1 MQLARVFRRPRRTS
15 RRPGLLALLTAAFL
29 ALAWA
34 EPAAAQNTLRAA
46 AVVNDEVISMLDLTM
61 RTRLALLSAGIQ
73 PSREN
78 FERMQ
83 PQVLRTL
90 IDERL
95 QAQEAQRLDIVAEEG
110 QVQAAFDSLA
120 NQNRMTRQAFLDFL
134 QRNSVL
140 PTVMLDQI
148 RASLAWRN
156 VVNRR
161 LRPDVDISDDEVDE
175 MVARITNA
183 SGGEQFRVYEI
194 FLAIDNVVQEQEVMA
209 TAQKLVE
216 QLRAG
221 AQFPAV
227 ARQVSQ
233 SPTASV
239 GGDLGWVSLGQLPE
253 EVAETVAQMRPG
265 NLSPPIQTFG
275 GIYIMALRDRRERNV
290 GEATVD
296 LKQVLFALPA
306 GAGEA
311 AVQDALANAQ
321 QARDLIQNCTDAELL
336 AQQVG
341 SEGSGDLGNVKVGD
355 LPVQLQDILNDLPVG
370 KPSEPVRLSGGVGV
384 LVVCGRDDGT
394 IDRNQVYERLIQQRL
409 ALLARRYLR
418 DLRRQANVDIR
429 L

>member
-1 MQLARVFRRPRRTS
+1 MQLERYRIGW
-15 RRPGLLALLTAAFL
+15 RPGLLALLAVALF
-29 ALAWA
+29 ALAA
-34 EPAAAQNTLRAA
+34 TGPAAAQNTLRAA

-61 RTRLALLSAGIQ
+61 RTRLALLSAGIE
-73 PSREN
+73 PNREN

-95 QAQEAQRLDIVAEEG
+95 QAQEAQRLDIIAEEG
-110 QVQAAFDSLA
+110 QVQAAFDNLA
-120 NQNRMTRQAFLDFL
+120 RQNRMTRQAFLDFL

-253 EVAETVAQMRPG
+253 EVADTVSQMRPG

-275 GIYIMALRDRRERNV
+275 GIYIIALRDRRQRNV

-306 GAGEA
+306 GASES

-355 LPVQLQDILNDLPVG
+355 LPAQLQDILDKLPVG

-409 ALLARRYLR
+409 GLLARRYLR

>member
-29 ALAWA
+29 GLAWA

-384 LVVCGRDDGT
+384 LIVCGRDDGT